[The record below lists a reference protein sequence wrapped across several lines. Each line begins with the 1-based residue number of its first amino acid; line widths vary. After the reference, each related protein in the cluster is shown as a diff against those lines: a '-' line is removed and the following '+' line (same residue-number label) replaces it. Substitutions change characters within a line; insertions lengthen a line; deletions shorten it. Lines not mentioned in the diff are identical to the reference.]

1 MTPRTPRRTPGCAA
15 PKGAA
20 VPSPFDPGDDDE
32 PSHLVLVNAAGEHSL
47 WPAFAAVPAGW
58 EATGP
63 AAAHGVCLAR
73 LARAHVHPSPATPS
87 GALS

>member
-1 MTPRTPRRTPGCAA
+1 MS
-15 PKGAA
+15 
-20 VPSPFDPGDDDE
+20 SPFEARGEDE

-63 AAAHGVCLAR
+63 AASHGACLAR
-73 LARAHVHPSPATPS
+73 LARASRTPSSATP
-87 GALS
+87 